1 MKKFKYDLKN
11 NIKST
16 KDEIQKEAVYRCYKE
31 MYANAQ
37 PPVDYDELLKLAK
50 KVKEDEH
57 HTFYSQHYMSQE

>member
-50 KVKEDEH
+50 KGKEDEH